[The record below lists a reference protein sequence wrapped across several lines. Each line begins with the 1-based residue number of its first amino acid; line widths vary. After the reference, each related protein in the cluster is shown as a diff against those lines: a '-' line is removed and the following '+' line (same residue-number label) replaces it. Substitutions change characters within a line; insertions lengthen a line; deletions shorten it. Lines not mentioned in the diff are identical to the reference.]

1 MQKNEGLKRFTR
13 TVNIA
18 TALVAASIL
27 VITGL
32 TLFSSEPPPTR
43 PKENDNLIRWGSVF
57 QVQAMASP
65 DGNWP
70 ELRSEKSIWVP
81 SLSPLI
87 RNVAHDPDLL
97 ISAAC
102 PDPVGALR
110 SVRKA
115 LQLPVI
121 THHLLDEVMGENYG
135 YFGYAVQNLAQFEVL
150 CTARASGKLP
160 KDGAD
165 PDRKLY
171 KLRTGVEQL
180 LFDDLQDPEA
190 VTKAQSQIPVLID
203 IAAWRAKDE
212 SATYSGTEVL
222 FLDGHVEF
230 VPLGVFPVVPE
241 VLDVMCGK
249 VALEQFVSA
258 P

>member
-1 MQKNEGLKRFTR
+1 MQNSEGLTRFTR
-13 TVNIA
+13 IVNIV
-18 TALVAASIL
+18 TALVVASIL

-32 TLFSSEPPPTR
+32 TLISPEPPPTR

-57 QVQAMASP
+57 HAYALESP
-65 DGNWP
+65 GGNWP
-70 ELRSEKSIWVP
+70 SLRPDKSVWVP
-81 SLSPLI
+81 SLSLLVQE
-87 RNVAHDPDLL
+87 VAHDPELL
-97 ISAAC
+97 ISAAY
-102 PDPVGALR
+102 PDPVEALKG
-110 SVRKA
+110 VRKA

-121 THHLLDEVMGENYG
+121 THRLLDEVMGENYG
-135 YFGYAVQNLAQFEVL
+135 YFGYAVHNLAQFEVL
-150 CTARASGKLP
+150 CAARASGELP

-180 LFDDLQDPEA
+180 LFDDLPDPEA

-203 IAAWRAKDE
+203 IAAWCIKDE

-230 VPLGVFPVVPE
+230 VPLGVFPVVPQ

-249 VALEQFVSA
+249 VYLDQFASA
-258 P
+258 R